1 MADGAVNPGRLNNL
15 DQLAPG
21 GGAGGDRL
29 LDQHARSAGCHF
41 AYRY

>member
-1 MADGAVNPGRLNNL
+1 MANGSVDAGRLNNL
-15 DQLAPG
+15 DQFAPG
-21 GGAGGDRL
+21 GGAGGNRL